1 MGKRKRAARRTHKV
15 IGFKAFHD
23 SDADILAW
31 WEGIEEGERS
41 TVIREILREYLG
53 SGRKAQRS
61 SASPDLNR
69 LYDETA
75 WIRTA
80 LTDLPGYV
88 ERVIHQVATLQISTT
103 PTPILTASPELTQ
116 TDADRREAKLRNKQW

>member
-1 MGKRKRAARRTHKV
+1 MGKRKRTARRTHKV

-53 SGRKAQRS
+53 GRRSQRS
-61 SASPDLNR
+61 SASPDLTR
-69 LYDETA
+69 LVDETA

-88 ERVIHQVATLQISTT
+88 ERVIQQVATLQISAP
-103 PTPILTASPELTQ
+103 PTPILSTSPELTQ
-116 TDADRREAKLRNKQW
+116 TDADRRESKLRNKQW